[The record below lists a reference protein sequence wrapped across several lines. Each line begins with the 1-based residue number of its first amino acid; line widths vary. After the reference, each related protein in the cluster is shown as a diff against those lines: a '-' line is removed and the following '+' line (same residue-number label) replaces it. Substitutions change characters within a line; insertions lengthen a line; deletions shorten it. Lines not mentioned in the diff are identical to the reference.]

1 MGFEK
6 VILNKV
12 EEILGESRKASFYNG
27 TLFVETSQE
36 KAQEVFDAL
45 SFTYGPIE
53 LNGPIAGE
61 FAYDF
66 V

>member
-1 MGFEK
+1 MGFET

-12 EEILGESRKASFYNG
+12 EEILGESGNASFYNG

-36 KAQEVFDAL
+36 KAQEVYEQL
-45 SFTYGPIE
+45 SLTYGPIE
-53 LNGPIAGE
+53 LNGPIASE
-61 FAYDF
+61 FAFDF

>member
-12 EEILGESRKASFYNG
+12 EKVLGESRKASFYNG

-36 KAQEVFDAL
+36 KAEEVFDAL
-45 SFTYGPIE
+45 SLTYGPIE